1 MITTEIKT
9 RKLQIKSVDGDQ
21 GIFEAHAAVF
31 GNVDSEGDI
40 IEPGAFARTLA
51 EGAAAG
57 GVKIL
62 AMHNDRLLPVGK
74 SLELREDDVGLYV
87 RGYLSNTAMGSD
99 MRQLVRDGVIDE
111 LSIGYDPKVYEY
123 DADRYRHLKDVEL
136 LEISLVPW
144 AANNQAKIISY
155 KGGGEPQADPP
166 PAYDQ
171 ALVRQL
177 LEGLAALSA
186 IAAQLSGPGA
196 GGPPP
201 DGDKQ
206 HDNLIYIIE

>member
-1 MITTEIKT
+1 MIITQIKT
-9 RKLQIKSVDGDQ
+9 LRIKSVDNDQ

-31 GNVDSEGDI
+31 GNVDSDGDI

-87 RGYLSNTAMGSD
+87 RGYLSATAMGSD

-123 DADRYRHLKDVEL
+123 DADGHRHLKDVEL

-144 AANNQAKIISY
+144 AANSRAKILSY
-155 KGGGEPQADPP
+155 KGSGDPRADPDQV
-166 PAYDQ
+166 YDP

-177 LEGLAALSA
+177 LEGVAALSA
-186 IAAQLSGPGA
+186 LAAQLSGPQA
-196 GGPPP
+196 GDPPP

-206 HDNLIYIIE
+206 DDHLIHIID